1 MISVS
6 AARAA
11 RHQILFG
18 GCSPKQIPSARG
30 AELELGGIGKLRR
43 KPRDFRTL
51 RFPYLAHMDSQ
62 AHLPSSP
69 EVGFLW
75 RETPPSELPGVD
87 PSWFPLDRSYAFLN
101 HGSFGSCPLE
111 ILAAQRRWRDEIEA
125 RPIEMLGRR
134 LTPLLREAAGVVA
147 RFVGTAPERL
157 GFVTNATEAINAV
170 LRSID
175 WKRGDEVVVVDHVYG
190 AMRQSIRRLGDESG
204 VVLREVEVPLPV
216 AAPAA
221 WIDAV
226 VGAFGDRTRLLLVD
240 HVTSPTAL
248 VLPVAAIV
256 RAARER
262 GIFTLV
268 DGAHAPGSIDLDV
281 DGIGADAY
289 AANLHK
295 WCCAP
300 KGSGF
305 LAVRAGLE
313 GRLHA
318 LATSHDYGRGFTA
331 EHDWQG
337 TRDPSA
343 WLATPAAL
351 SFFERLGWPAVR
363 RRNHA
368 MAAWAQ
374 RALCSRWDVE
384 PMSPP
389 DGSMLAAMAAVR
401 LPREAERR
409 FESVVAF
416 QSALY
421 DRHRVEIPVI
431 DWKGRWHVR
440 VSCHLHTT
448 PEAVARLDEG
458 VRALLERG

>member
-1 MISVS
+1 
-6 AARAA
+6 
-11 RHQILFG
+11 
-18 GCSPKQIPSARG
+18 
-30 AELELGGIGKLRR
+30 
-43 KPRDFRTL
+43 
-51 RFPYLAHMDSQ
+51 MDSASTHRPAQ
-62 AHLPSSP
+62 GPQLEWHGSAP
-69 EVGFLW
+69 E
-75 RETPPSELPGVD
+75 ELAGVD
-87 PSWFPLDRSYAFLN
+87 ASWFPLDRSYTFLN
-101 HGSFGSCPLE
+101 HGSFGSCPIE
-111 ILAAQRRWRDEIEA
+111 VLAAQRRWRDQIEA

-134 LTPLLREAAGVVA
+134 LGPLLREAAANVA
-147 RFVGTAPERL
+147 RFVGTSPERL
-157 GFVTNATEAINAV
+157 GFVTNATVAINAV

-175 WKRGDEVVVVDHVYG
+175 WRRGDEVVVVDHVYG
-190 AMRQSIRRLGDESG
+190 AMRQSIRRLADESG

-216 AAPAA
+216 TAPAQ
-221 WIDAV
+221 WIDSV
-226 VGAFGDRTRLLLVD
+226 VGTFGARTRLVLID

-248 VLPVAAIV
+248 VVPVAAIV

-268 DGAHAPGSIDLDV
+268 DGAHAPGSIALEV
-281 DGIGADAY
+281 DAIGADAY

-313 GRLHA
+313 DTIHA
-318 LATSHDYGRGFTA
+318 LVTSHDYGRGFVA

-343 WLATPAAL
+343 WLATPDAL
-351 SFFERLGWPAVR
+351 SFFDRLGWDAVR

-374 RALCSRWDVE
+374 RELCSRWQVE
-384 PMSPP
+384 PVSPL

-401 LPREAERR
+401 LPREAEKR
-409 FESVVAF
+409 FESVVSLQA
-416 QSALY
+416 ALY
-421 DRHRVEIPVI
+421 DRHRIEIPVI

-440 VSCHLHTT
+440 ISCHLHTT
-448 PEAVARLDEG
+448 PDLVARLDEG
-458 VRALLERG
+458 VRALLGGA